1 MCCIATV
8 LYVGQYVTHFFL
20 CAGSEHVTT
29 TWIRKLMESE
39 VEAHGTDSQSTLFIY
54 PILLLTATSILL
66 ATFIIFL
73 YYRSS
78 YASGAAAHCTHCLAA
93 LPDPGNE
100 KCPGTLLY
108 STLPHPTLLYSTQL
122 YYFSPYSCL
131 FLCLLINFFAQ
142 EQAQAFHVAMNG
154 NLTGATHGLPT
165 TGTLLYSTLLYSN
178 APQPHFTA
186 ISLFDCF

>member
-108 STLPHPTLLYSTQL
+108 STLPHPTLFFPTLTLL
-122 YYFSPYSCL
+122 YYFSPYSTLL
-131 FLCLLINFFAQ
+131 FLNSTLLF
-142 EQAQAFHVAMNG
+142 
-154 NLTGATHGLPT
+154 L
-165 TGTLLYSTLLYSN
+165 TLLYSTLLFPTLLYSTLLN
-178 APQPHFTA
+178 ST
-186 ISLFDCF
+186 ISHPTHVCFYVC